1 MQFPKILLP
10 TLVAAAAMSV
20 PAAAGTTVGD
30 TTYSGTILTWTYN
43 TGDMAYGTW
52 YVTTY
57 STDDDGNGTYTLGD
71 GYTTWSSTDS
81 SVITVK
87 SLIATTSSTADYNT
101 LRFVSGTSSPTTFTF
116 TPLAIAGIIVEENA
130 TGFSVA
136 PGSSTASERTI
147 YLGNATTTAAYS
159 TINEDFTLSNAL
171 STNTS
176 TGFYIQGTQTWTIAS
191 GKTFTLAAANGF
203 TVSGALTID
212 GAGTASFSGDDI
224 TSSAT
229 ISIGSGATL
238 DWSDSTVTSTGT
250 ITNSGTLDLSG
261 ATVSLSSAI
270 TNTGTV
276 TVDSNTVFDLTSDL
290 LESNSET
297 TYVVISGGTVTNWTS
312 LTLSNFTL
320 DGDAIESRTTLDV
333 STAGTAVLTTTIADL
348 VWAGTTSSSAWNTT
362 EQNWTNN
369 SSSDTFYSSDNVT
382 FDSTA
387 ESTTVTVESEIT
399 AGTISVN
406 SNYTFSI
413 ASGASVTGDS
423 LTVASDSTL
432 TLSGSGTLSTGT
444 LATTGTVT
452 VESGATLALTD
463 EFGTTS
469 TAASVSLEN
478 ISGAGTVEVALAAN
492 YSNTLAVSTS
502 FTGTTVVTSGYFSL
516 TSSTTYGSTLELA
529 DGVNVQTTDTSGA
542 TFSGALV
549 IDGTTQ
555 LHTNSGKSLTLDSSS
570 SLTGDGTLNK
580 QGAATLTVNGTV
592 DIAAISVSAGTITFA
607 SNNAEI
613 DALSFT
619 SGGTVNFSLA
629 SGSTETT
636 YKVDAI
642 STTSSNNYTRYI
654 TIDDGVTVTA
664 TSLTNNWGLGSLTV
678 NGTLDVETLTFSTG
692 GNAST
697 TTNVITGSGT
707 ISATTFYV
715 GNVGTYNV
723 NGGIR
728 LELGSGG
735 LAQNTASSATSQ
747 TVNLGKATLAS
758 TNDSWSSSLAIT
770 LADSDA
776 GTTFEAAEDTTIT
789 LSGVL
794 SGDGALNKTGVGTL
808 SLSGTNTYTG
818 DTTITE
824 GTLLASAAAALGESA
839 VTIDGGTLTIGSGIT
854 LEVSAITVV
863 LSESLYT
870 VVSDTTSSDSGVAT
884 SGLVS
889 ISDDTTTYA
898 ITAEDNTAS
907 LASGTTITLS
917 VADDLVADTSV
928 TYALTVFDS
937 TISSLVDNG
946 TVTVSISAENA
957 DTSGWE
963 IAVAT
968 DGTVTLSYIPES
980 STFGVLAGTLALA
993 LAAARRRR
1001 RSR

>member
-1 MQFPKILLP
+1 MEQHRQQRRHCQ
-10 TLVAAAAMSV
+10 
-20 PAAAGTTVGD
+20 
-30 TTYSGTILTWTYN
+30 
-43 TGDMAYGTW
+43 
-52 YVTTY
+52 
-57 STDDDGNGTYTLGD
+57 
-71 GYTTWSSTDS
+71 
-81 SVITVK
+81 
-87 SLIATTSSTADYNT
+87 IAHRHDIVDRRLQHA
-101 LRFVSGTSSPTTFTF
+101 LSGTSSPTTFTF

-176 TGFYIQGTQTWTIAS
+176 TKFYIQGTQTWTIAS

-203 TVSGALTID
+203 TVSGTLTID

-238 DWSDSTVTSTGT
+238 DLSESTVTSTGT

-290 LESNSET
+290 LEGNSET

-348 VWAGTTSSSAWNTT
+348 VWAGTTSSSVWNTT

-387 ESTTVTVESEIT
+387 GSTTVTVESAIT
-399 AGTISVN
+399 AGTISVS

-413 ASGASVTGDS
+413 ASGASVTADS

-463 EFGTTS
+463 EFGTTD
-469 TAASVSLEN
+469 TEAAVSLAN

-607 SNNAEI
+607 SNNVEI

-642 STTSSNNYTRYI
+642 STTSNNNYLRNI

-697 TTNVITGSGT
+697 TTNVITGTGT

-747 TVNLGKATLAS
+747 TVNLGDAMLAS
-758 TNDSWSSSLAIT
+758 TTDDWSSSLALT
-770 LADSDA
+770 LTDSDT

-794 SGDGALNKTGVGTL
+794 SGDGALNKTGAGTL

-863 LSESLYT
+863 LNESHYT
-870 VVSDTTSSDSGVAT
+870 IVSDTTSSDSGVAT

-937 TISSLVDNG
+937 TISSLVDDG

-968 DGTVTLSYIPES
+968 DGTVTLSYIPEP